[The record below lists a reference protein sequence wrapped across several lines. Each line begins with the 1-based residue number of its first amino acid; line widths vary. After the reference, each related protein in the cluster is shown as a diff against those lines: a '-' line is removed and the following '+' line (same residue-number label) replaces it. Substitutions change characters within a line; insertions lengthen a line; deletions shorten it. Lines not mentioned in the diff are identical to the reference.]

1 MVSKPLPARA
11 MSSTRSKLM
20 LDEQSFQG
28 LLAAAFTIQ
37 QHNERQRASGSSSN
51 GKEDPLKQTG
61 EVCRQCGVPLPAGRA
76 QCPTCDN
83 ANLRPGERL
92 QRTWASM
99 WLMSQEKLMG
109 AEDREKPAPD
119 SPPFQSKA
127 TNGQDLGSEPSS
139 PAPLLV
145 EPLTGD
151 FIPEGRIAPEHTPD
165 DSSALTRQSKPALSD
180 DPPRDGQAVVI
191 PALEGRG
198 SDDLLVED
206 HLVEIP
212 STGDLPI
219 DLPVVVEDPL
229 ALAGSGS
236 AGAIRRGF
244 LDLRV
249 KLRFHRADLY
259 LGIAIV
265 VASLALLFPATA
277 TQRPTLRPWERM
289 LIAIGIAE
297 APQPVAVHH
306 TGDPD
311 IKVWVDTHTALYYC
325 PGSELYGKSPNGHYS
340 TQHEA
345 QSDHFEPAER
355 MVCVE

>member
-1 MVSKPLPARA
+1 

-37 QHNERQRASGSSSN
+37 QHNERQSASGSNSS
-51 GKEDPLKQTG
+51 GKEDPLKQTA
-61 EVCRQCGVPLPAGRA
+61 EVCPQCGVPFPAGRA
-76 QCPTCDN
+76 QCPSCDT

-109 AEDREKPAPD
+109 AEDREKPAAD
-119 SPPFQSKA
+119 APPFQSKA
-127 TNGQDLGSEPSS
+127 TNGHALGSEPSG
-139 PAPLLV
+139 PAPLLAK
-145 EPLTGD
+145 PATGD
-151 FIPEGRIAPEHTPD
+151 FIPVERVAAEHTPD
-165 DSSALTRQSKPALSD
+165 ASSAITPQNEPAAS
-180 DPPRDGQAVVI
+180 DPPRDGHAVVI
-191 PALEGRG
+191 PVLEGRG
-198 SDDLLVED
+198 SDDLPGED
-206 HLVEIP
+206 HHVEIP
-212 STGDLPI
+212 STDDLMI
-219 DLPVVVEDPL
+219 DSPLFVQDSLVV
-229 ALAGSGS
+229 AGSGS
-236 AGAIRRGF
+236 SGGIHRGS

-265 VASLALLFPATA
+265 VAFLALLFPATA

-297 APQPVAVHH
+297 EPQPVAVHH
-306 TGDPD
+306 AGDPN

-325 PGSELYGKSPNGHYS
+325 PGAELYGKSPNGYYS
-340 TQHEA
+340 TQREA

-355 MVCVE
+355 VVCVE

>member
-1 MVSKPLPARA
+1 
-11 MSSTRSKLM
+11 M

-37 QHNERQRASGSSSN
+37 QHNERQRTSGSNSN
-51 GKEDPLKQTG
+51 GKEDLLKKTG
-61 EVCRQCGVPLPAGRA
+61 EVCRQCGVPFPAGRA
-76 QCPTCDN
+76 QCPTCDT

-127 TNGQDLGSEPSS
+127 TKGQGLGSEPSG
-139 PAPLLV
+139 PAPLLA
-145 EPLTGD
+145 EPSTED
-151 FIPEGRIAPEHTPD
+151 FIPEEKIAPEFTPD
-165 DSSALTRQSKPALSD
+165 AFSALTRQSKPAVSD
-180 DPPRDGQAVVI
+180 DPPRDGHAVVF
-191 PALEGRG
+191 PALEGRV

-206 HLVEIP
+206 HLAEVP
-212 STGDLPI
+212 PTNDLPM
-219 DLPVVVEDPL
+219 DSPVVVEDPL
-229 ALAGSGS
+229 VLAGSGS
-236 AGAIRRGF
+236 PGAIYSGL

-265 VASLALLFPATA
+265 VAFLALLFPATA

-289 LIAIGIAE
+289 LIAMGIAE

-306 TGDPD
+306 TGDPNT
-311 IKVWVDTHTALYYC
+311 KVWVDTHTALYYC
-325 PGSELYGKSPNGHYS
+325 PGAELYGKSPNGHYS
-340 TQHEA
+340 SQREA

-355 MVCVE
+355 VVCIE

>member
-1 MVSKPLPARA
+1 

-37 QHNERQRASGSSSN
+37 QHNERQRTSGSNSN
-51 GKEDPLKQTG
+51 GKEDPPKQTAK
-61 EVCRQCGVPLPAGRA
+61 VCRQCGVPFPAGRA
-76 QCPTCDN
+76 QCPTCDT

-119 SPPFQSKA
+119 SPPFQSKI

-139 PAPLLV
+139 PAALLAK
-145 EPLTGD
+145 PASRD
-151 FIPEGRIAPEHTPD
+151 FIPEERIAAEHTPD
-165 DSSALTRQSKPALSD
+165 ASSALTRQSKPAVSD
-180 DPPRDGQAVVI
+180 PGRDGQAVVI
-191 PALEGRG
+191 PALEGRV

-206 HLVEIP
+206 HLIEIP
-212 STGDLPI
+212 LTNDLPM
-219 DLPVVVEDPL
+219 DSPVVVEYPL
-229 ALAGSGS
+229 VLAGSGS
-236 AGAIRRGF
+236 PGAIYRGL

-265 VASLALLFPATA
+265 VAFLALLFPATA

-306 TGDPD
+306 TGDPNM
-311 IKVWVDTHTALYYC
+311 KVWVDTHTALYYC
-325 PGSELYGKSPNGHYS
+325 PGSELYGKSSDGHYS
-340 TQHEA
+340 AQREA

-355 MVCVE
+355 VVCVE